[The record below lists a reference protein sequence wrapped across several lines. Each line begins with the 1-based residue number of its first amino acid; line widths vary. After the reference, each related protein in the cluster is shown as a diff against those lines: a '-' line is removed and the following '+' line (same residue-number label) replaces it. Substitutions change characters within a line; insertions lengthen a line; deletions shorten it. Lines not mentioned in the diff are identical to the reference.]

1 MNNLLD
7 QINQLD
13 FAERMQ
19 LVEDLWD
26 SLADRAQTL
35 PLTDAQ
41 RAELDRRLDVH
52 AKDPGRGQ
60 PLDAIASKLGVRL

>member
-19 LVEDLWD
+19 LAEDLRD
-26 SLADRAQTL
+26 SLAVRAQTL

-41 RAELDRRLDVH
+41 PAALDRRLDLH
-52 AKDPGRGQ
+52 AKDRGRGQ
-60 PLDAIASKLGVRL
+60 PLDAIASKLGVHW